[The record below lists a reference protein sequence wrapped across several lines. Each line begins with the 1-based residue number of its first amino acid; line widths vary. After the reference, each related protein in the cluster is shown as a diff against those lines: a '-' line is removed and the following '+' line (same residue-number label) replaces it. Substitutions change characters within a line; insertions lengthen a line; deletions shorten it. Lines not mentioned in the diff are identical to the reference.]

1 MASKSPSGEIKDEHI
16 RVLAPLV
23 TERQP
28 SNARQPISSLP
39 FDVINLILNPEN
51 LPDAIDL
58 ARLRVVNRAMRDAM
72 TATGREMKEMN
83 ELDAVNLGCLSTLK
97 HLHSRGHLER
107 KEWLCM
113 FAARSGQL
121 EVLQW
126 ARANGCPW
134 DRWTCTAAAKGGHLE
149 VLQWARANGCPWDE
163 DVLLGGDGRAPRG
176 AAVGAREWVP
186 VEREYVLGC
195 GAGRAPRGAAV
206 GARERLPV
214 GQTNTR

>member
-58 ARLRVVNRAMRDAM
+58 ARLRVVNRTMRDAM

-126 ARANGCPW
+126 ARANGCLW
-134 DRWTCTAAAKGGHLE
+134 NGETCYWAATGGHLE
-149 VLQWARANGCPWDE
+149 ILQWARANGCPWNE
-163 DVLLGGDGRAPRG
+163 NTCWG
-176 AAVGAREWVP
+176 AAQVGHLEVLRWARANGCPWDRRTRDKAAELGY
-186 VEREYVLGC
+186 VEKDD
-195 GAGRAPRGAAV
+195 
-206 GARERLPV
+206 
-214 GQTNTR
+214 

>member
-83 ELDAVNLGCLSTLK
+83 ELNAVNLGCLSTLK

-121 EVLQW
+121 EVLRW

-134 DRWTCTAAAKGGHLE
+134 DRRTRDKAAE
-149 VLQWARANGCPWDE
+149 
-163 DVLLGGDGRAPRG
+163 LGY
-176 AAVGAREWVP
+176 
-186 VEREYVLGC
+186 VEKDD
-195 GAGRAPRGAAV
+195 
-206 GARERLPV
+206 
-214 GQTNTR
+214 

>member
-83 ELDAVNLGCLSTLK
+83 ELNAVNLGCLSTLK

-126 ARANGCPW
+126 ARANGCLW
-134 DRWTCTAAAKGGHLE
+134 NGETCYWAATGGHLE
-149 VLQWARANGCPWDE
+149 ILQWARANGCPWNE
-163 DVLLGGDGRAPRG
+163 NTCWG
-176 AAVGAREWVP
+176 AAQVGPLEVLRWARANGCPWDRRTRDKAAE
-186 VEREYVLGC
+186 LGYM
-195 GAGRAPRGAAV
+195 
-206 GARERLPV
+206 EKDD
-214 GQTNTR
+214 

>member
-126 ARANGCPW
+126 ARANGCLW
-134 DRWTCTAAAKGGHLE
+134 NGETCYWAATGGHLE
-149 VLQWARANGCPWDE
+149 ILQWARANGCPWNE
-163 DVLLGGDGRAPRG
+163 DTIANAGHNVYDDVVIRAKANG
-176 AAVGAREWVP
+176 APE
-186 VEREYVLGC
+186 
-195 GAGRAPRGAAV
+195 
-206 GARERLPV
+206 
-214 GQTNTR
+214 

>member
-16 RVLAPLV
+16 RVLAPLE

-28 SNARQPISSLP
+28 SNARQPISSPP

-72 TATGREMKEMN
+72 TATGRELKEMN

-126 ARANGCPW
+126 ARANGCLW
-134 DRWTCTAAAKGGHLE
+134 NGETCYWAATSGHLE
-149 VLQWARANGCPWDE
+149 ILQWARANGCPWNE
-163 DVLLGGDGRAPRG
+163 NTCWG
-176 AAVGAREWVP
+176 AAQVGHLEVLRWARANGCPWDRRTRDKAAELGY
-186 VEREYVLGC
+186 VEKDD
-195 GAGRAPRGAAV
+195 
-206 GARERLPV
+206 
-214 GQTNTR
+214 